1 MVMAAF
7 VAIALLCTLLL
18 LAVALHPLWRARRL
32 PGAALVLLGAVLVA
46 GLYLQLGRPDAI
58 GYVQRPAPVDID
70 AALAELEAIAAAQ
83 PGDTEARV
91 LLARSYLQLGR
102 YREAQP
108 HLADALEQRPDDAG
122 LMVDYAE
129 SLFRA
134 APPRQPDARA
144 GYWIDKAVAL
154 EPGNQRAVFFKG
166 ILQLQAGQAAQAA
179 ATWEGLLPSLDAA
192 TADALRAQ
200 IGQARAQAGLPPLAA
215 PDAMSVTVTVD
226 IDPSLRGSIPKD
238 AVLFVFA
245 RPVDGNGPPVAAR
258 RIAAPVFPVRTSL
271 SDADSVMPT
280 AKLSSLARFT
290 LTARLSAG
298 GSVQAGAGDLRSE
311 PLTLQSDKLA
321 PVTLTLRQSP

>member
-1 MVMAAF
+1 MAVF
-7 VAIALLCTLLL
+7 IAIALLCTLLL
-18 LAVALHPLWRARRL
+18 LALALHPLWRARRL
-32 PGAALVLLGAVLVA
+32 PGAALVLLSGVVVA

-58 GYVQRPAPVDID
+58 DYVHRPPPADID

-83 PGDTEARV
+83 PGDIEARV

-102 YREAQP
+102 YREAQA
-108 HLADALEQRPDDAG
+108 HLADALKQRPDDAG

-134 APPRQPDARA
+134 SPPRQPDARA
-144 GYWIDKAVAL
+144 GYWIDRAVAT

-166 ILQLQAGQAAQAA
+166 ILQLQAGQAAEAA
-179 ATWEGLLPSLDAA
+179 ATWEALLPMLDAA

-215 PDAMSVTVTVD
+215 PDALSVMVTVD
-226 IDPSLRGSIPKD
+226 IDPALRAGLAKD

-245 RPVDGNGPPVAAR
+245 RPVSGSGPPVAAV
-258 RIAAPVFPVRTSL
+258 RIASPEFPVQVRL

-280 AKLSSLARFT
+280 AKLSSLERFV
-290 LTARLSAG
+290 LSARLSAS
-298 GSVQAGAGDLRSE
+298 GSVQAGADDLRSE